1 MNKNDKKAIFIGE
14 CMIELNG
21 DISSLGTLNSNMQ
34 VNFGGDTYNSAVYF
48 NRLTDHKTNTF
59 YCTALS
65 NDNFSKKMILR
76 FKNEELNCKYIRTDG
91 TTPPGLYSIEIDER
105 GERSFSYWR
114 NQSPSKKIFTGDK
127 INLQIP
133 EPKEA
138 SLKPYDFKLEIV
150 YEDDD
155 LLVINKPAGII
166 MHPGAGN
173 YDETIVNAL
182 MHYNKDSLSTIGDEL
197 RPGIVHRI
205 DKDTSGLIVI
215 AKNNTTHENLSHQF
229 SEHTITRVYQL
240 LIWGK
245 LRPSSGKIDTFIT
258 RSSKNRQM
266 MEVSSSKGK
275 RAITNYKTIEIF
287 ENDKT
292 PTLSLVEC
300 RLETGRTHQIRVHMT
315 HMGNSIMG
323 DGKYKKKYKKL
334 KNIDA
339 SLENLIYKLDR
350 QFLHAQTL
358 GFIHPKTNDEMTF
371 TSILPQELENI
382 LVLLRNTDK

>member
-1 MNKNDKKAIFIGE
+1 MEKNINLIVEENENNLRVDIFVNKREKLISRTRIKNLILKKKLKLNDII
-14 CMIELNG
+14 I
-21 DISSLGTLNSNMQ
+21 
-34 VNFGGDTYNSAVYF
+34 
-48 NRLTDHKTNTF
+48 NT
-59 YCTALS
+59 
-65 NDNFSKKMILR
+65 
-76 FKNEELNCKYIRTDG
+76 
-91 TTPPGLYSIEIDER
+91 
-105 GERSFSYWR
+105 
-114 NQSPSKKIFTGDK
+114 PSKKIYTGDV
-127 INLQIP
+127 IEIQIP

-138 SLKPYDFKLEIV
+138 SLKPYDFKLEII

-182 MHYNKDSLSTIGDEL
+182 VNYNKDSLSSIGDEL

-215 AKNNTTHENLSHQF
+215 AKNNIAHENLSHQF

-245 LRPSSGKIDTFIT
+245 LRPSSGKIDTLIT

-266 MEVSSSKGK
+266 MEVSISKGK

-300 RLETGRTHQIRVHMT
+300 ILETGRTHQIRVHMT

-334 KNIDA
+334 KNIDT
-339 SLENLIYKLDR
+339 SLESLIYKLDR

-358 GFIHPKTNDEMTF
+358 GFIHPKTNKEMVF

-382 LVLLRNTDK
+382 LLLLRKTGK

>member
-1 MNKNDKKAIFIGE
+1 MLLILHFMEKNINLIVHENENSLRLDVFINKRESLISRTRIKNLILKEKLKLNDVI
-14 CMIELNG
+14 
-21 DISSLGTLNSNMQ
+21 
-34 VNFGGDTYNSAVYF
+34 VN
-48 NRLTDHKTNTF
+48 
-59 YCTALS
+59 
-65 NDNFSKKMILR
+65 
-76 FKNEELNCKYIRTDG
+76 
-91 TTPPGLYSIEIDER
+91 
-105 GERSFSYWR
+105 
-114 NQSPSKKIFTGDK
+114 SPSKKVTTGDK

-133 EPKEA
+133 KPKEA
-138 SLKPYDFKLEIV
+138 SLKPYDFKLKII

-155 LLVINKPAGII
+155 LLIIDKPAGII

-182 MHYNKDSLSTIGDEL
+182 INYNKNSLSTIGDEL

-205 DKDTSGLIVI
+205 DKDTSGLIVV

-245 LRPSSGKIDTFIT
+245 LRPSSGTIDTYIT

-275 RAITNYKTIEIF
+275 RAVTNYKTIEIF

-315 HMGNSIMG
+315 YMGNSIMG

-334 KNIDA
+334 KNIDT
-339 SLENLIYKLDR
+339 SLENLIYKLNR

-358 GFIHPKTNDEMTF
+358 GFIHPKTNNEMIF
-371 TSILPQELENI
+371 KSLLPQELENI
-382 LVLLRNTDK
+382 LTLLRNTAK

>member
-1 MNKNDKKAIFIGE
+1 MEKNINLIVKLEENNLRVDVFINKNDKLISRTRIKNLILKE
-14 CMIELNG
+14 KLKLNNK
-21 DISSLGTLNSNMQ
+21 II
-34 VNFGGDTYNSAVYF
+34 
-48 NRLTDHKTNTF
+48 K
-59 YCTALS
+59 
-65 NDNFSKKMILR
+65 
-76 FKNEELNCKYIRTDG
+76 
-91 TTPPGLYSIEIDER
+91 
-105 GERSFSYWR
+105 
-114 NQSPSKKIFTGDK
+114 SPSKKVCTGDE

-133 EPKEA
+133 KPKEA
-138 SLKPYDFKLEIV
+138 SLKPYNFKLEII

-173 YDETIVNAL
+173 YDETVVNAL
-182 MHYNKDSLSTIGDEL
+182 MHYNKDTLSTIGDEL

-205 DKDTSGLIVI
+205 VRDTSGLVVI
-215 AKNNTTHENLSHQF
+215 AKNNETHENLSLQF
-229 SEHTITRVYQL
+229 SEHTIIRIYQL

-266 MEVSSSKGK
+266 MEVSSSKDK

-287 ENDKT
+287 ENDSK

-334 KNIDA
+334 KNIDTN
-339 SLENLIYKLDR
+339 LENLIYKLDR

-358 GFIHPKTNDEMTF
+358 GFEHPKTNKEMIF
-371 TSILPQELENI
+371 TSILPQELEKI
-382 LVLLRNTDK
+382 LLMLRNTNK